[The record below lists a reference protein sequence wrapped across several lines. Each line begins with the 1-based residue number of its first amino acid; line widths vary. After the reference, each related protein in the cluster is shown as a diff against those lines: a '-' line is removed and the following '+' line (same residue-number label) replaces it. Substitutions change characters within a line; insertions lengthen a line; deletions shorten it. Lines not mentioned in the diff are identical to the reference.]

1 MGCAC
6 LGSPRARNAGLE
18 QRGLWT
24 PRLTPAM
31 FRLPLEVPSG
41 SSLCPCRATSIQLY
55 INQCRGLDCPVCSPG
70 ILAHQHVSKSE
81 TVPVTSASSSSL
93 DPTRVQRS
101 ICGLAPNTW
110 GDSGECHMFDRV
122 RWQHQTRTHGSHTM
136 VFHWNCGQASP
147 GKRSKWLC
155 CARPCCLGMLAAALR
170 IGALPIRPH
179 RQAHGD
185 RGVEGHNSLV
195 VSKDTIPSLAR

>member
-1 MGCAC
+1 MCCKGWEITFRKRKVLPSTVGCAC

-31 FRLPLEVPSG
+31 FRLSLEVPSG
-41 SSLCPCRATSIQLY
+41 SSLCPCRAKSIQLY

-110 GDSGECHMFDRV
+110 GDSGECHMLDRV

-136 VFHWNCGQASP
+136 VFHWNCGQVYFGNRAIRVES
-147 GKRSKWLC
+147 GRGRS
-155 CARPCCLGMLAAALR
+155 
-170 IGALPIRPH
+170 
-179 RQAHGD
+179 
-185 RGVEGHNSLV
+185 
-195 VSKDTIPSLAR
+195 